1 MICSGRGL
9 RRDIK
14 RENEDRKTGIGAERC
29 VKFERASTIE
39 KINFIKICK
48 KAFDS

>member
-29 VKFERASTIE
+29 VKFERAITIE
-39 KINFIKICK
+39 KIKFIKICK